1 MNRILTDDEIRLAPD
16 TVLDDYARSEQRD
29 IALRQSRLAKVMR
42 ERRRRARVARHLAE
56 RTTRMQVENEAIPA
70 VVAPAAVG
78 A

>member
-16 TVLDDYARSEQRD
+16 TVLDDYARTEQRD
-29 IALRQSRLAKVMR
+29 IAVRQSRLAKVMR

-56 RTTRMQVENEAIPA
+56 RAMRMQVENGAIPETM
-70 VVAPAAVG
+70 APVAVG